1 MSKASPI
8 LVFAFLFTVAFT
20 LATCVQVRIDAWG
33 DSRQV
38 EGAFQKFLGEGRRL
52 FAGQFVEIA
61 DVYLH
66 SGYYPSIFDER
77 DPKAAKAINA
87 TADPHDH
94 EGHEA
99 HDEHDEEHEKQMA
112 FLGEPRDWIE
122 AFGRNFKI
130 TQHTHL
136 EGGQERE
143 VLPWLKLAIEMDPQL
158 ISTYTSTSF
167 WLRKQLGKVK
177 EAEAVLREGIRNN
190 PGSYEILFELGALY
204 YENYKDVPRARN
216 VWGLALKRWNAQS
229 AEAKASSP
237 DVYSA
242 ITINLAR
249 LENEAG
255 NWQLAI
261 QYFELAKQASP
272 HPEGIQKQIDEI
284 QARVGGAVPRENSGF
299 PPLP

>member
-8 LVFAFLFTVAFT
+8 LVLGLLCSVAFT
-20 LATCVQVRIDAWG
+20 LATCVQVRVEARG
-33 DSRQV
+33 AASPV
-38 EGAFQKFLGEGRRL
+38 EGAFQKVLGDGRRL

-77 DPKAAKAINA
+77 DPKATKAINA
-87 TADPHDH
+87 TAEAHDH
-94 EGHEA
+94 EGHEG

-143 VLPWLKLAIEMDPQL
+143 VLPWLKLAIDMDPQL
-158 ISTYTSTSF
+158 ISTYTATSF

-177 EAEAVLREGIRNN
+177 EAEEVLREGIRNN
-190 PGSYEILFELGALY
+190 PGSFEILFELGALY
-204 YENYKDVPRARN
+204 YENVKDVSRARN
-216 VWGLALKRWNAQS
+216 IWTLALKRWNVQS
-229 AEAKASSP
+229 PEAKAQSS

-249 LENEAG
+249 LESAAG
-255 NWQLAI
+255 NWQLAL
-261 QYFELAKQASP
+261 QYFELAKQVSP
-272 HPEGIQKQIDEI
+272 HPEGIQRQIDEI
-284 QARVGGAVPRENSGF
+284 QSRMGGGVRETPAF